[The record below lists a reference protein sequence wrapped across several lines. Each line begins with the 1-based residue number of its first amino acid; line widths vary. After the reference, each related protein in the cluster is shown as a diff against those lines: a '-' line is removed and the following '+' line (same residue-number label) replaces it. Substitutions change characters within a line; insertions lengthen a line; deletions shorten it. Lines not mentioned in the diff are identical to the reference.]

1 MSAAFS
7 RKTDL
12 ARSEHRPSKGEASR
26 DTILRTAA
34 RLATTKGLDGLS
46 IGDLAAEVGM
56 SKSGLYAHFKSK
68 EELELATIELA
79 FTIFDAEV
87 LRPVTRAPAGSAR
100 LKALVNSFLSYL
112 ERGVFPGGC
121 FFAAA
126 AAEFDARP
134 GPARDR
140 IVEAYDRWLGLLREC
155 IVDAQTLGEIA
166 AGADVD
172 QAVFEVQA
180 MIFAANF
187 LFVMS
192 NDPMRLA
199 QARRGVEGALARFAV
214 VRAPKKRR
222 SPRRSP

>member
-7 RKTDL
+7 KKTTL
-12 ARSEHRPSKGEASR
+12 AGSEHRPSKGEASR
-26 DTILRTAA
+26 DAILRTTA

-87 LRPVTRAPAGSAR
+87 LQPAMRAPAGIAR
-100 LKALVNSFLSYL
+100 LKALVNSFVSYL

-126 AAEFDARP
+126 AAEFDTRP

-140 IVEAYDRWLGLLREC
+140 IVEAYNRWFGLLREC
-155 IVDAQTLGEIA
+155 IMDAQTLGEIG

-187 LFVMS
+187 LYVMS
-192 NDPMRLA
+192 NDPVRLT
-199 QARRGVEGALARFAV
+199 QARRGVDGVLARFAV
-214 VRAPKKRR
+214 VSAPKKRR
-222 SPRRSP
+222 SP